1 MLNVLIISI
10 FVTGFF
16 IQIYKIFQYSSY
28 IKFTDRM
35 LLTLLDFQNIV
46 IDRDFDNEDFRPL
59 HDQLGFSCEKY
70 YFLVGSDRIKLTDLN
85 LKLNINALEFLL
97 RNTPAFVSNISHNNN
112 TMYGINSFIKITDS
126 IDLVLKRAF
135 SKFKDK
141 KKLNILLL
149 FFPPAY
155 FSNVMEYAM
164 KYFTHTFDKR
174 LPRTVY
180 SGLEFIST
188 LGGVISFFI
197 LLFEFLK

>member
-28 IKFTDRM
+28 IKFTDIM

-46 IDRDFDNEDFRPL
+46 IDHDFDSKNFRLL

-70 YFLVGSDRIKLTDLN
+70 YLLVGSDRIKLIDQN
-85 LKLNINALEFLL
+85 FKLDINALEFLL
-97 RNTPAFVSNISHNNN
+97 RNIPAFVSNISHNNN

-149 FFPPAY
+149 FFPPVY
-155 FSNVMEYAM
+155 FSNVMEYTM
-164 KYFTHTFDKR
+164 KYFTHTFDKK
-174 LPRTVY
+174 LPRTIY

-188 LGGVISFFI
+188 IGGVVSFII
-197 LLFEFLK
+197 LLREFFK